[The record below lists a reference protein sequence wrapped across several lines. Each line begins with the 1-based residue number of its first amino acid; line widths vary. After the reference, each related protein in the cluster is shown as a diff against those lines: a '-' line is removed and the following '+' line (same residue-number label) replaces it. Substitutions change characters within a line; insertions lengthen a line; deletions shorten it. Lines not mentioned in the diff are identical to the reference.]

1 VPTTTTGQLATLLGA
16 RLIGDAT
23 LEIRGMESVDL
34 AGPGHLTF
42 IRQAKFAHDWKTGK
56 ATAVLVGSSIPL
68 DRVLVDAATSDAGP
82 GRAVL
87 IVPDVDLAMI
97 AVLKAFMPPHAPAAL
112 GVHPKAYVAPSA
124 RVHPTASIGPGCAIG
139 PEASVGEGS
148 VLVANVCLGH
158 GASVGASCVL
168 HPGVTVYDRCV
179 VGDRCTL
186 HACVTIGA
194 DGFGYHPSPDGKGLL
209 KIPHVGNA
217 VIEHDVEIGA
227 NSCVDRAKLGTTLV
241 GAGTKIDNLVQIGH
255 NCRVGRCCI
264 LCGQS
269 GLAGSV
275 TLGDGVVL
283 GGRVAVSDGVSI
295 GAGAKIGGMSGVAS
309 DVPPG
314 QIYMGTPAGPA
325 TEWRRTYAALRRL
338 SKGRTDVK
346 GE

>member
-1 VPTTTTGQLATLLGA
+1 
-16 RLIGDAT
+16 
-23 LEIRGMESVDL
+23 
-34 AGPGHLTF
+34 
-42 IRQAKFAHDWKTGK
+42 
-56 ATAVLVGSSIPL
+56 
-68 DRVLVDAATSDAGP
+68 
-82 GRAVL
+82 
-87 IVPDVDLAMI
+87 
-97 AVLKAFMPPHAPAAL
+97 
-112 GVHPKAYVAPSA
+112 
-124 RVHPTASIGPGCAIG
+124 
-139 PEASVGEGS
+139 
-148 VLVANVCLGH
+148 
-158 GASVGASCVL
+158 
-168 HPGVTVYDRCV
+168 
-179 VGDRCTL
+179 
-186 HACVTIGA
+186 
-194 DGFGYHPSPDGKGLL
+194 
-209 KIPHVGNA
+209 

-295 GAGAKIGGMSGVAS
+295 GSGAKIGGMSGVAS

-338 SKGRTDVK
+338 GKGRTDVK